1 MNDLILQPVLFMG
14 VLCALMLIWMYATR
28 LPASMKLQQK
38 GINLQDLSHPSALGG
53 VFPSKVERV
62 ADNYNHLWEQPT
74 LFYAVVFVIWAQNH
88 TDQLYLNLAWIYCFL
103 RLFHSLVQATSNHV
117 WARFSLFILSWCVL
131 IFMLLRE
138 IFLVVVQ
145 AI

>member
-14 VLCALMLIWMYATR
+14 ALTTLMLICMYATR
-28 LPASMKLQQK
+28 LPASMVLKQK
-38 GINLQDLSHPSALGG
+38 GANLQDLAHPSALGG

-74 LFYAVVFVIWAQNH
+74 LFYAIVFVIWAQNH
-88 TDQLYLNLAWIYCFL
+88 TDQLYLNLAWTYCLTRFL
-103 RLFHSLVQATSNHV
+103 HSIVQGTVNHV

-131 IFMLLRE
+131 IAMLLRE
-138 IFLVVVQ
+138 IFLVLG
-145 AI
+145 

>member
-1 MNDLILQPVLFMG
+1 MNELILQPVLFMG
-14 VLCALMLIWMYATR
+14 VLTSLMLIWMYATR
-28 LPASMKLQQK
+28 LPASMALQKK
-38 GINLQDLSHPSALGG
+38 GANLQDLSHPSALGG

-74 LFYAVVFVIWAQNH
+74 LFYAIVFVIWAQNH
-88 TDQLYLNLAWIYCFL
+88 TDQLYLILAWSYCFL
-103 RLFHSLVQATSNHV
+103 RFFHSIVQATVNHV

-138 IFLVVVQ
+138 IFVVLG
-145 AI
+145 

>member
-14 VLCALMLIWMYATR
+14 ALSTLMLIWMYATR
-28 LPASMKLQQK
+28 LPASMVLKQK
-38 GINLQDLSHPSALGG
+38 GTNLQDLAHPSALGG

-74 LFYAVVFVIWAQNH
+74 LFYAIVFVIWAHNH
-88 TDQLYLNLAWIYCFL
+88 TDQLYLNLAWTYCLTRFL
-103 RLFHSLVQATSNHV
+103 HSIVQGTVNHV

-131 IFMLLRE
+131 ISMLLRE
-138 IFLVVVQ
+138 IFLVLG
-145 AI
+145 

>member
-14 VLCALMLIWMYATR
+14 ALTTLMLIWMYATR
-28 LPASMKLQQK
+28 LPASMVLQQK
-38 GINLQDLSHPSALGG
+38 GANLQDLAHPSALGG

-74 LFYAVVFVIWAQNH
+74 LFYAIVFVIWAQNH
-88 TDQLYLNLAWIYCFL
+88 TDQLYLNLAWTYCLTRFL
-103 RLFHSLVQATSNHV
+103 HSIVQGTVNQV

-131 IFMLLRE
+131 ISMLLRE
-138 IFLVVVQ
+138 IFLVLG
-145 AI
+145 

>member
-14 VLCALMLIWMYATR
+14 ALTTLMLIWMYATR
-28 LPASMKLQQK
+28 LPASLVLQQK
-38 GINLQDLSHPSALGG
+38 GINLQHLSHPSALGG

-74 LFYAVVFVIWAQNH
+74 LFYAIVFVIWAQNH
-88 TDQLYLNLAWIYCFL
+88 TDQFYLILAWSYCFI
-103 RLFHSLVQATSNHV
+103 RFFHSIVQATVNHV

-138 IFLVVVQ
+138 IFAVLG
-145 AI
+145 